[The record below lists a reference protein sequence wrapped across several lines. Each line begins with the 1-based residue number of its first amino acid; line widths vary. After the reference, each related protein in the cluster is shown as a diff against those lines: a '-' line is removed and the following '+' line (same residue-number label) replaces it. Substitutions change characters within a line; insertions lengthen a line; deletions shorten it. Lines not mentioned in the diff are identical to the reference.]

1 MSLITLSNDKLFL
14 EIAPKMGAS
23 ITKFRN
29 VKSGKDIFRPFSNK
43 KKIIK
48 KNCYFSGYFATV
60 PYFGAIQKKTFLYR
74 NRYISLPKTHPLEP
88 DTIHGEGWV
97 SEWKIKSKSKISSE
111 LVYIHDGKK
120 GFPFKY
126 RVNQE
131 FFLINKSLCINIA
144 ITNIDNESF
153 NCGIGFHPWF
163 NIDKNSKI
171 YSNSFTYIKE
181 LKKKIYKK
189 KIFSRKKFLN
199 LNKCKIDKTFINW
212 NGKAKLVI
220 NKDTTIEIKN
230 KKNINNLHVYSPPK
244 EIFFCKEP
252 VTNIS
257 DAYNIMKY
265 SEMYHGLKLLEVN
278 KTFETKLEFRLI

>member
-1 MSLITLSNDKLFL
+1 MPLISLDNDKLFL
-14 EIAPKMGAS
+14 QISPEMGAS
-23 ITKFRN
+23 ITKFKN
-29 VKSGKDIFRPFSNK
+29 VTSGEDIFRPLSNK

-60 PYFGAIQKKTFLYR
+60 PYFGAISKKTFLYKKK
-74 NRYISLPKTHPLEP
+74 YVSLSKTHPLEP

-153 NCGIGFHPWF
+153 NCGIGFCLIINP
-163 NIDKNSKI
+163 KN
-171 YSNSFTYIKE
+171 
-181 LKKKIYKK
+181 LK
-189 KIFSRKKFLN
+189 
-199 LNKCKIDKTFINW
+199 KIDKYFAKQFKPYVI
-212 NGKAKLVI
+212 GKIIKG
-220 NKDTTIEIKN
+220 KN
-230 KKNINNLHVYSPPK
+230 KVNLNARVSW
-244 EIFFCKEP
+244 
-252 VTNIS
+252 N
-257 DAYNIMKY
+257 
-265 SEMYHGLKLLEVN
+265 
-278 KTFETKLEFRLI
+278 

>member
-171 YSNSFTYIKE
+171 YLNSFTHIKE
-181 LKKKIYKK
+181 LKKKIYKE
-189 KIFSRKKFLN
+189 KIFSTKKFLD
-199 LNKCKIDKTFINW
+199 LNDCKIDKTFINW

-244 EIFFCKEP
+244 ENFFCIEP

-278 KTFETKLEFRLI
+278 KKFETKLEFRLI

>member
-189 KIFSRKKFLN
+189 KIFSRKKFLD

-244 EIFFCKEP
+244 ENFFCIEP

-278 KTFETKLEFRLI
+278 KKFETKLEFRLI

>member
-220 NKDTTIEIKN
+220 NKNTTIEIKN

-244 EIFFCKEP
+244 ENFFCIEP

-265 SEMYHGLKLLEVN
+265 SEMYHGLKFLEVN
-278 KTFETKLEFRLI
+278 KKFETKLEFRLI